1 MFCKR
6 WKHHPSFLQAF
17 TDSFGILPKIQNGR
31 NEYSVAFDRIEDS
44 EGEIRYEKS
53 PAIVRIEP
61 TNTGMASE
69 ILIRELQREREIP
82 GGHQV
87 QDCRL
92 ALG

>member
-31 NEYSVAFDRIEDS
+31 NKYSVAFDRIKDT

-61 TNTGMASE
+61 TNAWMASE
-69 ILIRELQREREIP
+69 ILIRELQLLKE
-82 GGHQV
+82 
-87 QDCRL
+87 L
-92 ALG
+92 